1 MVWVDRHNPVLT
13 RQIQLTD
20 HRLAAALAESFEHFN
35 VMLVAGQRALIASM
49 ASPVQPSV
57 IINWTA
63 FLSLHNAK
71 PWRYYALSKGFD
83 FFFRNDTEFPSTK
96 LIIFIFFDLL
106 LDLLP
111 SKFEKWLIFN
121 FLLEPRQI
129 LVVQFHLDFI
139 FGERCLM
146 DSLPVSSPEA

>member
-1 MVWVDRHNPVLT
+1 
-13 RQIQLTD
+13 
-20 HRLAAALAESFEHFN
+20 
-35 VMLVAGQRALIASM
+35 M

-63 FLSLHNAK
+63 FLSLHDAK

-83 FFFRNDTEFPSTK
+83 FFFRNDTEFPSTE
-96 LIIFIFFDLL
+96 LIIFVFFDVLF
-106 LDLLP
+106 DLLP

-121 FLLEPRQI
+121 FLLEPRQV

-146 DSLPVSSPEA
+146 DSLHVSSPEA